1 MATLFSSR
9 KRIFW
14 IAAAVVGVAVIS
26 VVMARARKPSELA
39 VYTTAADRMSRGE
52 EIYRPTDRKAF
63 TYPPFFA
70 IPFMPMNVLPE
81 SYQPA
86 VWWAINLS
94 LVGLSAWLLLQ
105 LTAATRE
112 RGDRG
117 PAAIWWCAGITAL
130 LSAKFMLLPL
140 VYGSHDL
147 LILVLMLASGLAF
160 ARGRQFSSGLAGGI
174 ATACKA
180 TPLLLLPLLIWQR
193 KWRATGMFVAALFV
207 ATFLPDLLFPH
218 PNHKPWVEYW
228 YSRFVAK
235 VHVGS
240 APDASGAWKEWNELN
255 QSLAGTVH
263 RLATPAPSRRA
274 KLNVAVLPVQKD
286 QVKFVTL
293 GLDGLVLAFCAWL
306 SWPRKSLA
314 VRGGDQGFMS
324 LGYTSAVLC
333 GMLLLSPMSS
343 TYHFCLLLPPI
354 AFLVT
359 YWIYCEHDWIVGGA
373 IVSQL
378 AVGLLSGDLFGL
390 WADVA
395 LAGGLYTFAAAI
407 QLAAC
412 GYVLGWRMPR
422 EAEAERIQMPPKA
435 VILQPPTA
443 AQINSRTPSRRAKA
457 A

>member
-1 MATLFSSR
+1 MATLNSSR
-9 KRIFW
+9 GRIFW
-14 IAAAVVGVAVIS
+14 VLAAVVGVAVVSI
-26 VVMARARKPSELA
+26 VMARVRKPSELA
-39 VYTTAADRMSRGE
+39 VYTTAADRMSHRE

-70 IPFMPMNVLPE
+70 IPFLPMNLLPE
-81 SYQPA
+81 TYQPA

-94 LVGLSAWLLLQ
+94 LIGLSAWLLFQ
-105 LTAATRE
+105 LTAAARE
-112 RGDRG
+112 QSNRG
-117 PAAIWWCAGITAL
+117 PATIWWCSGITAL

-147 LILVLMLASGLAF
+147 LILALMLASGLAL
-160 ARGRQFSSGLAGGI
+160 ARGRQLSSGLAGGI
-174 ATACKA
+174 AAACKA
-180 TPLLLLPLLIWQR
+180 TPLLLLPFLIWQR
-193 KWRATGMFVAALFV
+193 KWRAAGLFVAALFV

-228 YSRFVAK
+228 YSNFVAK

-240 APDASGAWKEWNELN
+240 APAASGAWKEWNELN

-263 RLATPAPSRRA
+263 RLANPAPNTRA
-274 KLNVAVLPVQKD
+274 ALNVAVLPIRNEHI
-286 QVKFVTL
+286 KFVTL
-293 GLDGLVLAFCAWL
+293 GLDLLVLAFCAWL

-314 VRGGDQGFMS
+314 SRDGDQGLAS
-324 LGYTSAVLC
+324 LGYISAVLC

-359 YWIYCEHDWIVGGA
+359 YWLYRERDWVVGA
-373 IVSQL
+373 ALVSQL
-378 AVGLLSGDLFGL
+378 VVALLSGDLFGW
-390 WADVA
+390 WADIA
-395 LAGGLYTFAAAI
+395 LAAGLYTFAAAT

-412 GYVLGWRMPR
+412 GYVLAWRMPR
-422 EAEAERIQMPPKA
+422 LAASEASSPKLA
-435 VILQPPTA
+435 VLS
-443 AQINSRTPSRRAKA
+443 NRSNDEGRSRTTSSRAKA